1 MMKLLLL
8 ANRNLWRNKRRSLIT
23 LIAISFG
30 LASLI
35 FIWSFIDGMNEQ
47 IVDNSTSYL
56 SSHIKIHR
64 RGYHGDKVLY
74 LSMPEDR
81 KLQKS
86 IGNNPDIVAIT
97 PRVEGKAML
106 SGDQESR
113 GVIVLGVDSESEP
126 DVTTLSK
133 SISLGRYLQ
142 KNDSNSIVIGDL
154 LAEKTGLSVGDAAVL
169 VSQARDGSVA
179 ADKFR
184 IVGIYNSG
192 IDMID
197 STHIFIPLKSAQEF
211 YSLWGQIT
219 AWAIRLNDR
228 SHVPQVTTQL
238 KELLGRDYEV
248 LGWKKLLPDMVQ
260 VVRFHEIVSYVIIF
274 IVIVVV
280 TVGVANTILMVI
292 MERTREFGIML
303 ALGTSQNQVIQL
315 VLLESFL
322 LGLIGVFIGNLLGI
336 AVTSYFGINGVDF
349 SEYSLAMETMPGLSA
364 VVKPFINTE
373 HVFFVS
379 AITFLVSIIPAL
391 IPAWKVS
398 RLQPIEAINGNI
410 QANRALQLVHGF
422 IAKKINHE
430 SSGSH
435 FLFWRVAL
443 RSIWR
448 NPRRSLLTISATA
461 FGLAAFI
468 YLYAF
473 TDGFFEQMVE
483 NSIKYSTAHVQL
495 APLGFQNE
503 FSARYTIS
511 EDDKVLK
518 KTTHISSIQA
528 AAPRIQVEAMISSA
542 NKTEPI
548 ILNGIQPGVEQKVTK
563 IQDVIVNGRYLQNV
577 KYPEIMLGVK
587 LVDKLGI
594 QPGEKVVITSQ
605 TAAGTLATG
614 AYRLSG
620 VYRTGNELFDGS
632 LAFITLLQAQQLL
645 DMQGKISTL
654 AIRLK
659 DRTDSKA
666 VAHKL
671 NKMITANTNQA
682 RPWEDVLPV
691 LVQMIDVSKLS
702 FFIVLVIVFIVVAVG
717 VMNTLLMSVLERT
730 REFGM
735 MLAVGTEPLYI
746 VRMVIYESIILGL
759 IGVILG
765 TIIGVSLTY
774 YYHSS
779 GMNLSG
785 FSGAMNAIPGM
796 TDIVYPVLIFDHLWP
811 ATLILFATGVVAALY
826 PAGRAASLEPVEAL
840 HHV

>member
-1 MMKLLLL
+1 MKLLLL

-64 RGYHGDKVLY
+64 KGYHGDKVLY
-74 LSMPEDR
+74 LSMPENR
-81 KLQKS
+81 QLQKKIS
-86 IGNNPDIVAIT
+86 QNPDIIAIT

-106 SGDQESR
+106 SGEQESR
-113 GVIVLGVDSESEP
+113 GVIVLGVDPQSEP
-126 DVTTLSK
+126 EVTTLAK
-133 SISLGRYLQ
+133 SIRQGRYLQ
-142 KNDSNSIVIGDL
+142 KGDTNTIVIGDL
-154 LAEKTGLSVGDAAVL
+154 LSEKTGLRAGDTAVL

-184 IVGIYNSG
+184 VVGIYNSG

-197 STHIFIPLKSAQEF
+197 GTHIFIPLQSAQEF

-219 AWAIRLNDR
+219 AWAIKIGDR
-228 SHVPQVTTQL
+228 NHVPMASTQL
-238 KELLGRDYEV
+238 KAILGNEYEV

-280 TVGVANTILMVI
+280 TVGVANTILMAI

-303 ALGTSQNQVIQL
+303 ALGTSQNQILQL

-322 LGLIGVFIGNLLGI
+322 LGLIGVVLGNLLGI
-336 AVTSYFGINGVDF
+336 TVTSWFGINGVDF

-364 VVKPFINTE
+364 VVKPFINTD
-373 HVFFVS
+373 HVLFVS
-379 AITFLVSIIPAL
+379 AITFLVSIVPAL

-398 RLQPIEAINGNI
+398 RLQPVEAIHGNI
-410 QANRALQLVHGF
+410 QSSRTLQRVHGF
-422 IAKKINHE
+422 IEKRFSRE
-430 SSGSH
+430 SSGSR
-435 FLFWRVAL
+435 FMFWRVAL

-461 FGLAAFI
+461 FGLASFI

-495 APLGFQNE
+495 APRGLQKE
-503 FSARYTIS
+503 FSARYTMA
-511 EDDKVLK
+511 ENDRVLK
-518 KTTHISSIQA
+518 KTAHISEVKA

-542 NKTEPI
+542 NRTEPV
-548 ILNGIQPGVEQKVTK
+548 ILNGIKPDAEQKVTK
-563 IQDVIVNGRYLQNV
+563 IQDVIIRGRYLQNA

-587 LVDKLGI
+587 LVAKLGV
-594 QPGEKVVITSQ
+594 QPGEKVIITSQ
-605 TAAGTLATG
+605 TADGTLATS

-620 VYRTGNELFDGS
+620 IYRTGNELFDGS
-632 LAFITLLQAQQLL
+632 LAFITLQQAQQLL

-654 AIRLK
+654 AVRLNN
-659 DRTDSKA
+659 RINSKA
-666 VAHKL
+666 VADRL
-671 NKMITANTNQA
+671 NQMITDSITLA
-682 RPWEDVLPV
+682 RPWEEVLPV

-735 MLAVGTEPLYI
+735 MLAVGTEPLSI

-759 IGVILG
+759 VGVLLG

-774 YYHSS
+774 YYHNS

-796 TDIVYPVLIFDHLWP
+796 TDVVYPVLIFDHLWP

-826 PAGRAASLEPVEAL
+826 PAGRAARLEPVEAL